1 MRHVTCSRRPAAR
14 NWQRATGDGR
24 ASARGACARVRA
36 CACVRVRACACVARA
51 RIDKRTSQEVVASAV
66 AVVDQV
72 LSSDATRAKLLAEE
86 ADLMAQ
92 IAAAEAEELWSAAE
106 WEVRQNTNSD

>member
-1 MRHVTCSRRPAAR
+1 MQH
-14 NWQRATGDGR
+14 ATGNGQVHV
-24 ASARGACARVRA
+24 VRA
-36 CACVRVRACACVARA
+36 CARA

-66 AVVDQV
+66 PVVDQV

-106 WEVRQNTNSD
+106 WEVRRNANSE

>member
-1 MRHVTCSRRPAAR
+1 MQQTTCSTQLATCNRR
-14 NWQRATGDGR
+14 R
-24 ASARGACARVRA
+24 ASARGACVRARVR
-36 CACVRVRACACVARA
+36 
-51 RIDKRTSQEVVASAV
+51 IDNRTSQEVVASAV

-106 WEVRQNTNSD
+106 WEVRQNTNSE

>member
-1 MRHVTCSRRPAAR
+1 MQH
-14 NWQRATGDGR
+14 ATGNVQQATDKCTWCVC
-24 ASARGACARVRA
+24 AHACAPA
-36 CACVRVRACACVARA
+36 L
-51 RIDKRTSQEVVASAV
+51 INRTPQEVVASAV

-106 WEVRQNTNSD
+106 WEVRRSANSE

>member
-1 MRHVTCSRRPAAR
+1 MRQTTCSTQLATCNRRR
-14 NWQRATGDGR
+14 TGK
-24 ASARGACARVRA
+24 CTWRVRA
-36 CACVRVRACACVARA
+36 RACVRVRACACVARA

-106 WEVRQNTNSD
+106 WEVRRSANSE